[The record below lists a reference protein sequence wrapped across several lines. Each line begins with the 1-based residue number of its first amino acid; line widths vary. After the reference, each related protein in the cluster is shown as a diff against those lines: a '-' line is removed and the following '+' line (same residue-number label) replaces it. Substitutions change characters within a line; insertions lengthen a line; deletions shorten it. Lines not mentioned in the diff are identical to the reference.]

1 VLVLSLILCNWS
13 SGVTPHGTI
22 IPIEENPLDS
32 DLTAGNR
39 LSASTIQ
46 RSRTLPTR
54 RIDKLLSAEDLAS
67 GAATDK
73 ENEKSGSGIWS
84 RRRDKDKGKEKE
96 KPKGLLRKHRP
107 RPAGHVQAPS
117 SSSTAT
123 NAGLLMNPISSSPV
137 PSPGVH
143 GNQTMGNPLALGKEK
158 EPNIEESGS

>member
-1 VLVLSLILCNWS
+1 MS
-13 SGVTPHGTI
+13 SGVIPYGTI

-32 DLTAGNR
+32 DLTTGNR

-54 RIDKLLSAEDLAS
+54 RKELLSAEDLAS

-84 RRRDKDKGKEKE
+84 RRRDKGKEKE
-96 KPKGLLRKHRP
+96 KPRGVLRKHRP

-123 NAGLLMNPISSSPV
+123 SASLHANPISSSPV
-137 PSPGVH
+137 PSPGAY
-143 GNQTMGNPLALGKEK
+143 GNRTMGSPLALGREK
-158 EPNIEESGS
+158 EPNIGEESGS